1 MGRAAPPFSLRDRAE
16 GAGLTMFRT
25 SVIACSIGLA
35 LGILFGVLTTW
46 LLPTNTV
53 GPDNSSVDIGESV
66 NQRTGKPQ
74 VHLQGK
80 PEIK

>member
-1 MGRAAPPFSLRDRAE
+1 MLRTALI
-16 GAGLTMFRT
+16 AGL
-25 SVIACSIGLA
+25 IGLA
-35 LGILFGVLTTW
+35 LGMLFGATTTW
-46 LLPTNTV
+46 LLP
-53 GPDNSSVDIGESV
+53 NSAVRTQADSFDMVESI